1 MNTFTQLIHI
11 LGPQLPYKVKR
22 ASMITSDD
30 NKILLVGGRKK
41 YGYNDYY
48 EKGLGSMLELSD
60 LTEWKELNIPR
71 VQDLRERHLTLMI
84 TETEKNLFCG
94 EHHQ

>member
-1 MNTFTQLIHI
+1 MNKLHNWYTFS
-11 LGPQLPYKVKR
+11 GPQLPYKVRR
-22 ASMITSDD
+22 ASFVTTDG

-48 EKGLGSMLELSD
+48 EKGLGSMLELSN
-60 LTEWKELNIPR
+60 LTVWKEVNIPR
-71 VQDLRERHLTLMI
+71 VHDLRERHLTLMI

-94 EHHQ
+94 EHQ

>member
-1 MNTFTQLIHI
+1 
-11 LGPQLPYKVKR
+11 
-22 ASMITSDD
+22 MISSHD

-48 EKGLGSMLELSD
+48 EKGLGSMLELSN
-60 LTEWKELNIPR
+60 LTAWKEVNIPR
-71 VQDLRERHLTLMI
+71 VHDLRERHLTLMI

-94 EHHQ
+94 EHQ

>member
-48 EKGLGSMLELSD
+48 EKGLGSMLELSN
-60 LTEWKELNIPR
+60 LTVWKEVNIPR
-71 VQDLRERHLTLMI
+71 VHDLRERHLTLMI

-94 EHHQ
+94 EHQ